1 MPSGG
6 SDVAESRD
14 EVQLSDVNTDEG
26 AGAGGAGRQ
35 SATETMPGSTT
46 SRPVNQAA
54 SSAWPRSTTWVVEI
68 LFQRRAASDRAGSRS
83 LAGWMT
89 TRWLPGQAASII
101 VPRMARTSAS
111 RGTKLSRWFMMIATG
126 WPKSRVVAASAT
138 ILPGSRTS
146 ASTKAVAPPGPG
158 RSMARAWD
166 RTTGSLSTQTTRL
179 DGAIPCA
186 VS

>member
-6 SDVAESRD
+6 SDDAESRD
-14 EVQLSDVNTDEG
+14 GVQLSDVNTDEG
-26 AGAGGAGRQ
+26 AGAGGPGLQ
-35 SATETMPGSTT
+35 SATETMPGSTI
-46 SRPVNQAA
+46 SRPVNQPA

-111 RGTKLSRWFMMIATG
+111 LGTKLSRWFMMIATG
-126 WPKSRVVAASAT
+126 WPKSRVAAASAT

-146 ASTKAVAPPGPG
+146 ASTKAVAPSDAG